1 MRIRS
6 YEDLNVWR
14 AAMSLVDD
22 VYRESRAMPS
32 DERFGLTAQMRR
44 AATSVAANIAEGYGR
59 LHRGDYVRHL
69 SFASGSL
76 SELET
81 HLRVAVRQGF
91 LPAEPVTLL
100 LADAAQVNRMLRALR
115 RSLGAPH

>member
-1 MRIRS
+1 MRIGS
-6 YEDLNVWR
+6 YEDLTVWR
-14 AAMSLVDD
+14 AAMALIDG
-22 VYRESRAMPS
+22 VYRESRALPG

-81 HLRVAVRQGF
+81 HLRIAQRQGF
-91 LPAEPVTLL
+91 LPVESVAVL
-100 LADAAQVNRMLRALR
+100 LADAAHVGRMLRALR